1 MESTAAGYSQSKC
14 VMNHARYVEPAS
26 CIHIQFGRVA
36 QGRVPQI
43 DLSSLTYTI
52 HRSFASSCKQ
62 DRVVVVCHANTL
74 RSGHGF
80 STYYFPRRTLI
91 RLAER
96 LFYIA
101 LPLRL
106 RLRCSKPCPPRSLR
120 LRYSGSRAC
129 RHAPFLAM
137 LDMTDA
143 VFPPKISTAELM
155 LFNCFCSFDAS
166 FFNADTISIL

>member
-62 DRVVVVCHANTL
+62 DRVVVVCHADTL
-74 RSGHGF
+74 RSRPRLF
-80 STYYFPRRTLI
+80 YSTYYFPKRTLT
-91 RLAER
+91 
-96 LFYIA
+96 
-101 LPLRL
+101 
-106 RLRCSKPCPPRSLR
+106 S
-120 LRYSGSRAC
+120 
-129 RHAPFLAM
+129 
-137 LDMTDA
+137 TD
-143 VFPPKISTAELM
+143 KS
-155 LFNCFCSFDAS
+155 
-166 FFNADTISIL
+166 

>member
-80 STYYFPRRTLI
+80 STDMNVSVCLAGIDKRRGGLPRYKGVYVRSAIVFILG
-91 RLAER
+91 
-96 LFYIA
+96 Y
-101 LPLRL
+101 
-106 RLRCSKPCPPRSLR
+106 CPR
-120 LRYSGSRAC
+120 G
-129 RHAPFLAM
+129 
-137 LDMTDA
+137 DD
-143 VFPPKISTAELM
+143 
-155 LFNCFCSFDAS
+155 D
-166 FFNADTISIL
+166 